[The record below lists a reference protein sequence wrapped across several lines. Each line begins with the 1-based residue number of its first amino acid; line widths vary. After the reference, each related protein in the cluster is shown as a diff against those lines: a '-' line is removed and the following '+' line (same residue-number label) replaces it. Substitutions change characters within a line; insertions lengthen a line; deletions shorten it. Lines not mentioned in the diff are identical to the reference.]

1 MLKAVSH
8 VTLWVDDQ
16 DEALAFYTDKLG
28 CEVRDDVTVE
38 EMDNF
43 RWLTVGAPAQ
53 PDLRIALLRPDT
65 IPTSPETLGKLKDVI
80 AQGAAGGLIF
90 DVDDCRATAEE
101 LKRHGV
107 EFTQEPVEQFYGI
120 DAGIRDPFGNQ
131 HRLVQRVA
139 EPAQT
144 A

>member
-43 RWLTVGAPAQ
+43 RWLTVGAPGQ

-90 DVDDCRATAEE
+90 DVDDCRSTAED
-101 LKRHGV
+101 LKRKGV

>member
-43 RWLTVGAPAQ
+43 RWLTVGAPGQ
-53 PDLRIALLRPDT
+53 PDLRIALLRPDAD
-65 IPTSPETLGKLKDVI
+65 PRVAGDARQ
-80 AQGAAGGLIF
+80 AQGRDRAGSRGRPDF
-90 DVDDCRATAEE
+90 R
-101 LKRHGV
+101 R
-107 EFTQEPVEQFYGI
+107 
-120 DAGIRDPFGNQ
+120 R
-131 HRLVQRVA
+131 
-139 EPAQT
+139 
-144 A
+144 

>member
-65 IPTSPETLGKLKDVI
+65 IPDVAGDARQ
-80 AQGAAGGLIF
+80 AQGRDRAGRRGRPDL
-90 DVDDCRATAEE
+90 R
-101 LKRHGV
+101 R
-107 EFTQEPVEQFYGI
+107 
-120 DAGIRDPFGNQ
+120 R
-131 HRLVQRVA
+131 
-139 EPAQT
+139 
-144 A
+144 

>member
-1 MLKAVSH
+1 
-8 VTLWVDDQ
+8 
-16 DEALAFYTDKLG
+16 
-28 CEVRDDVTVE
+28 
-38 EMDNF
+38 
-43 RWLTVGAPAQ
+43 
-53 PDLRIALLRPDT
+53 
-65 IPTSPETLGKLKDVI
+65 VI

-101 LKRHGV
+101 LKRKGV

>member
-43 RWLTVGAPAQ
+43 RWLTVGAPSQ

-90 DVDDCRATAEE
+90 DVDDCRATAKE
-101 LKRHGV
+101 LKRKGV

>member
-43 RWLTVGAPAQ
+43 RWLTVGALAQ

-101 LKRHGV
+101 LKRKGV

-139 EPAQT
+139 EPART

>member
-101 LKRHGV
+101 LKRKGV
-107 EFTQEPVEQFYGI
+107 EFTQEPVEQPYGT
-120 DAGIRDPFGNQ
+120 DVGLRDPFGN
-131 HRLVQRVA
+131 HIRIVQLKA
-139 EPAQT
+139 
-144 A
+144 

>member
-43 RWLTVGAPAQ
+43 RWLTVGAPRPARPEDRAASAGHDPHVAGDARLAQ
-53 PDLRIALLRPDT
+53 GRDRAGRRGRLDLRR
-65 IPTSPETLGKLKDVI
+65 
-80 AQGAAGGLIF
+80 
-90 DVDDCRATAEE
+90 R
-101 LKRHGV
+101 
-107 EFTQEPVEQFYGI
+107 
-120 DAGIRDPFGNQ
+120 
-131 HRLVQRVA
+131 
-139 EPAQT
+139 
-144 A
+144 